1 MDESERAPSAASR
14 LIWAA
19 LCLGVLCSTA
29 IWVTLQAEARVQGGP
44 GGEAPRPGAA
54 ASGNGS
60 DAPITDDPVIAPDP
74 HESADNNVSF
84 PVDI

>member
-1 MDESERAPSAASR
+1 MDETERAPRAASR

-29 IWVTLQAEARVQGGP
+29 VWVTLQAEARVQ
-44 GGEAPRPGAA
+44 PREVP
-54 ASGNGS
+54 ASGSPSAGNGA
-60 DAPITDDPVIAPDP
+60 DTPITDDPVIAPDP

>member
-1 MDESERAPSAASR
+1 MDEIETPPRAASR

-29 IWVTLQAEARVQGGP
+29 VWVTLQAEARVQP
-44 GGEAPRPGAA
+44 REAP
-54 ASGNGS
+54 ASGSPATGS
-60 DAPITDDPVIAPDP
+60 GTDAPITDDPVIAPDP

>member
-1 MDESERAPSAASR
+1 MDEIERTPRAATR

-19 LCLGVLCSTA
+19 LCLGVVCSTA
-29 IWVTLQAEARVQGGP
+29 VWFTLQAEARVQP
-44 GGEAPRPGAA
+44 REAP
-54 ASGNGS
+54 ASGAPSTGNGA

>member
-1 MDESERAPSAASR
+1 MDEIERTPRAATR

-19 LCLGVLCSTA
+19 LCLGVVCSTA
-29 IWVTLQAEARVQGGP
+29 VWFTLQAEARVQP
-44 GGEAPRPGAA
+44 REAP
-54 ASGNGS
+54 